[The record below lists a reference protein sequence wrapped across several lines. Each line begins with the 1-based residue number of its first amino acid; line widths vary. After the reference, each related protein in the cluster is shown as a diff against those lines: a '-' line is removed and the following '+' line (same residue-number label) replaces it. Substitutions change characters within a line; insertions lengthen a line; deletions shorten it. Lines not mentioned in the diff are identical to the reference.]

1 VKAKGRAFNPGTV
14 KFAILEV
21 AMWKTVAAGIAA
33 LAIAG
38 GSMVYAQQRGD
49 AGQHHHQM
57 SAQDIGAYTDA
68 RIAALKAGLQLTAEQ
83 EKNWPALEKA
93 LRDGAKARSERFAAR
108 ASADK
113 PLDPVERL
121 RLRAETMSQH
131 GASLKQIADAAA
143 PLYQSLDDAQK
154 RRFSV
159 LAQLDGGRT
168 GEHHYWRHHRRGGDH
183 EMMHHGAGTDAPQ
196 PKQQ

>member
-1 VKAKGRAFNPGTV
+1 
-14 KFAILEV
+14 
-21 AMWKTVAAGIAA
+21 MWKTVAAGVTA

-49 AGQHHHQM
+49 VEHHHRGQM
-57 SAQDIGAYTDA
+57 SAQDISAYTDA

-93 LRDGAKARSERFAAR
+93 LREGAKTRSERFAAR

-113 PLDPVERL
+113 PRDPIERL
-121 RLRAETMSQH
+121 RLSAQMMSQR
-131 GASLKQIADAAA
+131 GAALKDIADAAA

-154 RRFSV
+154 RRFTV
-159 LAQLDGGRT
+159 LAQLGSRRF
-168 GEHHYWRHHRRGGDH
+168 GEHHHWRHHGRGGDQP
-183 EMMHHGAGTDAPQ
+183 MMQQAPGTDTPQ

>member
-1 VKAKGRAFNPGTV
+1 
-14 KFAILEV
+14 
-21 AMWKTVAAGIAA
+21 MWKTIAAGITA

-49 AGQHHHQM
+49 VGHHQRGPV
-57 SAQDIGAYTDA
+57 SAQDISAYTDA

-113 PLDPVERL
+113 PRDPVERL
-121 RLRAETMSQH
+121 RLRAETMSQR
-131 GASLKQIADAAA
+131 GAALKEIADAAA

-159 LAQLDGGRT
+159 LAQLEGRRLD
-168 GEHHYWRHHRRGGDH
+168 ERHHWRHHRHGGDH
-183 EMMHHGAGTDAPQ
+183 EMMHEGSGTAPQ
-196 PKQQ
+196 QPTQQ

>member
-1 VKAKGRAFNPGTV
+1 
-14 KFAILEV
+14 
-21 AMWKTVAAGIAA
+21 MWKTVAAGVTA

-49 AGQHHHQM
+49 VGQHHRGQM

-93 LRDGAKARSERFAAR
+93 LREGAKARSERFAAR

-113 PLDPVERL
+113 PRDPVERL
-121 RLRAETMSQH
+121 RLRAEMMSQR
-131 GASLKQIADAAA
+131 GASLKEIADAAA

-159 LAQLDGGRT
+159 LAQLSGRRF
-168 GEHHYWRHHRRGGDH
+168 GEHHWRHHRRGGDQPMH
-183 EMMHHGAGTDAPQ
+183 EAPGTDTSQ